1 MEFNIQ
7 DQLIKGFEFGAMNCT
22 VSEDTL
28 LSQVFINTIIFGVS
42 YNDGVLKIENFPP
55 LMSSSSTPTELYLD
69 ENKILK
75 LR

>member
-7 DQLIKGFEFGAMNCT
+7 DQLIRGFEFGTIICT

-28 LSQVFINTIIFGVS
+28 LSEVAIQTVVLGVY
-42 YNDGVLKIENFPP
+42 YNNGVLTVINIPYQEDGA
-55 LMSSSSTPTELYLD
+55 EIYLD

-75 LR
+75 LRKK

>member
-7 DQLIKGFEFGAMNCT
+7 DQLIRGFEFGNTNCN

-28 LSQVFINTIIFGVS
+28 LSQVCINTILFGVS
-42 YNDGVLKIENFPP
+42 YYEGVLKIENFPS
-55 LMSSSSTPTELYLD
+55 LMSSSSTPTEVYLD